1 MSNKKDLYKFDKFI
15 ERIYDFK
22 PNEVKIIEN
31 FDGYSGEK
39 VSDDEVQID
48 DTSTLLNS
56 YIDATETSLDQ
67 NTLKKMMQELLAEA
81 QTRDTI

>member
-1 MSNKKDLYKFDKFI
+1 MCCKFI

-22 PNEVKIIEN
+22 PHEVKIIEN

-39 VSDDEVQID
+39 VSDDEVQVD

-67 NTLKKMMQELLAEA
+67 NTLKKMMQELLVEA
-81 QTRDTI
+81 QSRDAI